1 MSEVNRVTNEQVIEA
16 PTTQTVLEKKFER
29 NSKAD
34 TTPSVLN
41 VEKLIFKNTGAVL
54 VTKFDDGQPN
64 QEVSCLGDGF
74 TTIQNNLNIVT
85 ATGANE
91 LLAAG
96 LVYRFTYFAGKWHE
110 DAGSGGGGGGA
121 GPAGPGGAA
130 GKSVISLQEP
140 PQYVEPFVFPG
151 RAGAAG
157 TAGSAGKAGRDIVG
171 LDGRDAPE
179 HIMVP
184 GRDGKAGAA
193 GRTVVIPGLD
203 GRDGAEPFHIPG
215 RDGKAGTAGGAGA
228 AGKTVVIPGI
238 DGRDAEPPMVIPGKP
253 GTAGGAG
260 ATGATGKSVIIPG
273 LDGRDAPEPMVI
285 PGTKGAT
292 GAAGGGLDPLIASYA
307 PGTFV
312 VPTGK
317 FAQISRRL
325 ILTGAQRV
333 TVQGTGALRID

>member
-41 VEKLIFKNTGAVL
+41 VEKLIFKNTGVVL

-130 GKSVISLQEP
+130 GKSVISLQEA

-151 RAGAAG
+151 R
-157 TAGSAGKAGRDIVG
+157 
-171 LDGRDAPE
+171 
-179 HIMVP
+179 
-184 GRDGKAGAA
+184 
-193 GRTVVIPGLD
+193 
-203 GRDGAEPFHIPG
+203 
-215 RDGKAGTAGGAGA
+215 
-228 AGKTVVIPGI
+228 
-238 DGRDAEPPMVIPGKP
+238 P

-260 ATGATGKSVIIPG
+260 ATGKTGRDIRGLDGRDAPEPFVFPGRDGKAGVAGATGAAGKTVIIPGIDGRDPEPAMVIPGKAGVAGAAGGVGATGKTVIIPG

-285 PGTKGAT
+285 PGTKGAA

-312 VPTGK
+312 VPTNK
-317 FAQISRRL
+317 FAILSRRL
-325 ILTGAQRV
+325 ILTGAQRA